1 MKLLGNNDE
10 RTVRGGEAT
19 APRTAE
25 GDASAAVGYVF
36 QRPSPGALAT
46 GTGGLGGVGGIPPAG
61 VGVGGI
67 GVGHD
72 VAAAAEYVAQFAQ
85 KQQTRWACGDEHSLD
100 VSITL
105 GLF

>member
-10 RTVRGGEAT
+10 RTVRGSEAT
-19 APRTAE
+19 VPRTAE
-25 GDASAAVGYVF
+25 ADASAGVGYVF
-36 QRPSPGALAT
+36 QRPSPGALAAT
-46 GTGGLGGVGGIPPAG
+46 GTGGLGGLPPAG

-85 KQQTRWACGDEHSLD
+85 KQQTRWACGDEHPLD
-100 VSITL
+100 VSIT
-105 GLF
+105 FDFF